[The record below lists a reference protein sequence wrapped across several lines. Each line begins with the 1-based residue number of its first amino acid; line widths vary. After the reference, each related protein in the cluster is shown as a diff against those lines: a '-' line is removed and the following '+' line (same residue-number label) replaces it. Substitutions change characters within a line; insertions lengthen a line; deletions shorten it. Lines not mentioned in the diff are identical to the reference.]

1 MSLPTPGEA
10 TIAQIGKGS
19 TIWYFAGSGTP
30 TWVQAAELV
39 VLKMPKHK
47 ANPVEVM
54 RYDSPSNFPELIPG
68 WCSSDPLSFEFVY
81 SAAQG
86 AALTQ
91 DAVGSLRSN
100 VTTAAGMFA
109 YGLLN
114 TDPVTVKMV
123 AGDTFLPVLKV
134 PGAIY
139 IATVKF

>member
-1 MSLPTPGEA
+1 
-10 TIAQIGKGS
+10 
-19 TIWYFAGSGTP
+19 
-30 TWVQAAELV
+30 
-39 VLKMPKHK
+39 
-47 ANPVEVM
+47 
-54 RYDSPSNFPELIPG
+54 LIPG